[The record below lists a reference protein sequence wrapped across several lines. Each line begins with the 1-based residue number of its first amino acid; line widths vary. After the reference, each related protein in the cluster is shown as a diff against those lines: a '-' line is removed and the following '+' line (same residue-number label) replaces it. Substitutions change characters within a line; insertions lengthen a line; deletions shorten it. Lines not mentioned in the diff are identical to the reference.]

1 MAWPERL
8 PAGKT
13 EDRPVSSVDVFAT
26 TLAAAGVPMP
36 TDRKYDSVNLLPY
49 LTGANPG
56 VPHER
61 LYWRNAALRAVRE
74 GNWKLVRGASPADE
88 LYDLAADI
96 GETKDLATAQPAVA
110 RRLAAALDAW
120 NKELI
125 DPVFPGAGGRPGKAK
140 KGEKKK

>member
-1 MAWPERL
+1 
-8 PAGKT
+8 
-13 EDRPVSSVDVFAT
+13 
-26 TLAAAGVPMP
+26 MP

-61 LYWRNAALRAVRE
+61 LYWRSAALLAVRE
-74 GNWKLVRGASPADE
+74 GHWKLIRGAGPADE

-96 GETKDLATAQPAVA
+96 GETKDLAAAQPAVA

-140 KGEKKK
+140 KGEKKKVP